1 MNRLIKLTEISV
13 KDDKIV
19 NQNPVLINVD
29 YLIRVSI
36 RNGWTHI
43 SVDDT
48 TIPYIKVKETPE
60 EIFNLINY
68 D

>member
-29 YLIRVSI
+29 YLIRV
-36 RNGWTHI
+36 
-43 SVDDT
+43 
-48 TIPYIKVKETPE
+48 
-60 EIFNLINY
+60 
-68 D
+68 